1 MKYTKAWLNYEKA
14 ENAPEDI
21 CVTLSERGPVA
32 DSIRRELELAFPAMY
47 GVTPVFRDTAEDAS
61 LAVTFDCNMACGLGE
76 EGYRI
81 EAVPG
86 SIRVVSGGQR
96 GLLYGM
102 FAMLKRLR
110 VGKTVF
116 TLEKVPSNPWR
127 MLDHW
132 DNLDGSIERGYS
144 GKSFFFRDNEITVT
158 ERIRDYARMIA
169 SVGINAVCIN
179 NVNVR
184 GVAAEL
190 ITERYREPLVR
201 LSRIL
206 RGTA

>member
-76 EGYRI
+76 EGYALRR
-81 EAVPG
+81 AG
-86 SIRVVSGGQR
+86 SLRVVSGGQR

-158 ERIRDYARMIA
+158 ERIRDYARDDRFCRYQRR
-169 SVGINAVCIN
+169 VHN

-184 GVAAEL
+184 GVAQEL

-201 LSRIL
+201 LSL
-206 RGTA
+206 HF